1 MAPNVVAYYQ
11 EQEGRL
17 DMGKLYRSQTNKMIA
32 GICGG
37 LAETYSTDS
46 TLVRLLT
53 VLLCLVTGILPVV
66 IVYIIAWIVVPVGSS
81 PS

>member
-1 MAPNVVAYYQ
+1 M
-11 EQEGRL
+11 R
-17 DMGKLYRSQTNKMIA
+17 KLYRSRTNKMIA

-37 LAETYSTDS
+37 LAETYSIDS

-53 VLLCLVTGILPVV
+53 VLLCLVLGILPLV
-66 IVYIIAWIVVPVGSS
+66 IVYIIAWIIVPVGSS